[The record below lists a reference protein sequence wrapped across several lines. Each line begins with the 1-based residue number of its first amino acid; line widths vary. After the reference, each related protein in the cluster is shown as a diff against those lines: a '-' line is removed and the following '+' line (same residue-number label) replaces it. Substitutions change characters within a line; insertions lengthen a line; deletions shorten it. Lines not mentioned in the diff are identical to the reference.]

1 MIVFTS
7 CNNCGATTSWVSNR
21 MLDETTWTYANTTHS
36 VSNTLIP
43 CCGGSSANP
52 CVTFHMISVD
62 QYNKCLANKQ
72 KEGFETHLD
81 ALFEEKA
88 EYDKRRKEYEQR

>member
-7 CNNCGATTSWVSNR
+7 CNNCGAITSWVSNR
-21 MLDETTWTYANTTHS
+21 MLDGTTWDYANTTHS
-36 VSNTLIP
+36 VSQTLIP
-43 CCGGSSANP
+43 CCGNSANP

-62 QYNKCLANKQ
+62 EYNKCLAAKV

-81 ALFEEKA
+81 SLFEEKTY
-88 EYDKRRKEYEQR
+88 YDIRRNEFEQR

>member
-7 CNNCGATTSWVSNR
+7 CNNCGAITSWVSNR
-21 MLDETTWTYANTTHS
+21 MENFNNWPYAQSTHS
-36 VSNTLIP
+36 VPKTIIP
-43 CCGGSSANP
+43 CCGNSANP

-62 QYNKCLANKQ
+62 EYNKCLAAKQ
-72 KEGFETHLD
+72 KEGLDTHLD
-81 ALFEEKA
+81 GLFKEKA

>member
-7 CNNCGATTSWVSNR
+7 CNNCGAITSWVSNR

-36 VSNTLIP
+36 VSQTLVP
-43 CCGGSSANP
+43 CCGNSANP

-62 QYNKCLANKQ
+62 EYNKCLAAKQ
-72 KEGFETHLD
+72 KEGLDTHLD
-81 ALFEEKA
+81 GLFKEKA